1 MKTNGTSTTDVAGS
15 RSDAELVVASRQGE
29 KRAFVEI
36 VARHQAMVCGIAL
49 GILGD
54 FAASEDAGQ
63 EAFLTAWRKIQELR
77 EPEHLRAWLA
87 QIARNAALGQLR
99 RKRGHEALPDDLAL
113 LDESPTPDQAAATQE
128 EAALVR
134 QTLAKLPENYRLPL
148 VLYYRE
154 GKSVRAVAEDLGLS
168 EDAVKQRL
176 ARGREMLQERMSS
189 LLESTLSQTRPT
201 AVFTMAIAVAIGALA
216 APSAV
221 AGSVFAASAVA
232 GASTATGSS
241 TSIAT
246 LMSTS
251 KALLAAA
258 AVVAIIS
265 VPVGYQISKASFSH
279 TAREAA
285 TLPVQQSPTP
295 QPVIRFDDSRL
306 FAEWRALHERYGTN
320 GAAMPQLYK
329 AIGDIKDSFRRQAF
343 RAALIAE
350 WAEVDPAGGLSFFI
364 SKGPDEEQR
373 REFFNEW
380 LAREPQAAAE
390 ALLTTSGALEKM
402 PRDCLTNVARLAPT
416 RLAEMVSQLPK
427 TDSYWDTSV
436 RDAFAILADGGLSA
450 AIKAAE
456 GVTGPNR
463 EQALAGVAQAWAKKD
478 FQGAVVWA
486 KGLPDVPDPDEL
498 VRATLLGRA
507 AVDPASALDSVGIVP
522 GGGRHAYFAST
533 TGARVLQEA
542 ANADFDATVAWLAAH
557 PARFGREDLDGL
569 AYPIS
574 ERLNADP
581 AGFLSAHAA
590 DGSLMSLLP
599 GIDSALLNASSG
611 QRAAVWDWL
620 KTQPETDATKEL
632 KQRVLNSAAWQD
644 PELAL
649 KLVPD
654 LPNTPA
660 GDAQL
665 KELARCL
672 FNGGQYMNRFAG
684 LLPEVPNRLR
694 EPFIEQ
700 AFASLSSDNIG
711 EPQQWIGRL
720 NLLPQSSRPQAI
732 GFVAGAWA
740 QQSPEEASA
749 WVVTLPAGDA
759 QNRAAG
765 TVVSMWAPK
774 DPSGAAE
781 WMTTLPPGA
790 ERDVA
795 ANAWVMAAAQQFP
808 RQAWD
813 WALSITD
820 ETSRDAA
827 AAHAANAMAAR
838 DPATARQWIDSGPFT
853 LETKAQLEASL
864 VKGKAQSTAH

>member
-1 MKTNGTSTTDVAGS
+1 MKGNNGILAEGAGS
-15 RSDAELVVASRQGE
+15 RSDAELVVAARQGE
-29 KRAFVEI
+29 KGAFVEI

-63 EAFLTAWRKIQELR
+63 EAFLMAWRKIQELR

-99 RKRGHEALPDDLAL
+99 RKRGHEALPEDLAL

-134 QTLAKLPENYRLPL
+134 QTLANLPENYRLPL

-189 LLESTLSQTRPT
+189 LLETALRNTRPT
-201 AVFTMAIAVAIGALA
+201 AVFTMAIAAAIGALA

-221 AGSVFAASAVA
+221 AATVFAAGSVA
-232 GASTATGSS
+232 GASTATGSTS
-241 TSIAT
+241 SIAT

-279 TAREAA
+279 TARE
-285 TLPVQQSPTP
+285 TTSVPVQQSPALP
-295 QPVIRFDDSRL
+295 QPVIRFGDSQL

-320 GAAMPQLYK
+320 GEAMPLLYK
-329 AIGDIKDSFRRQAF
+329 AIGELKDSFRRQAF

-350 WAEVDPAGGLSFFI
+350 WAEVGPAGGLRFFI
-364 SKGPDEEQR
+364 GKGPDEEQR

-380 LAREPQAAAE
+380 LAREPQAAAD

-416 RLAEMVSQLPK
+416 RLAEMVSQVPK
-427 TDSYWDTSV
+427 TDSYWDKSV
-436 RDAFAILADGGLSA
+436 QNAFATMADGGLSA

-456 GVTGPNR
+456 SVTGPNR
-463 EQALAGVAQAWAKKD
+463 EQALAGVAQAWAKRD
-478 FQGAVVWA
+478 FQGAVAWA
-486 KGLPDVPDPDEL
+486 KALPDVSDRDEL
-498 VRATLLGRA
+498 VRAALLGRA
-507 AVDPASALDSVGIVP
+507 VVDPASALDSVGIVP
-522 GGGRHAYFAST
+522 EGGRHAYFAST

-557 PARFGREDLDGL
+557 PARFGREDLSGL
-569 AYPIS
+569 AHPVA

-581 AGFLSAHAA
+581 AGFLSTHAS
-590 DGSLMSLLP
+590 DGSLTGLLP
-599 GIDSALLNASSG
+599 GLDSALLNASSG

-632 KQRVLNSAAWQD
+632 KQTVLNSAAWQD

-649 KLVPD
+649 KLVAD
-654 LPNTPA
+654 LPHTPT
-660 GDAQL
+660 GDAQVQ
-665 KELARCL
+665 ELARCL
-672 FNGGQYMNRFAG
+672 FNGGQYLNRFAA
-684 LLPEVPNRLR
+684 LLPEVPDRLR
-694 EPFIEQ
+694 QPLIEQ
-700 AFASLSSDNIG
+700 AFACLSADNLG
-711 EPQQWIGRL
+711 DPQQWIGRL
-720 NLLPQSSRPQAI
+720 GLLPDASRPAALAS
-732 GFVAGAWA
+732 VARAWA
-740 QQSPEEASA
+740 QQNPEEASTWAATLPQGDDLTRAACAIVSSWAAKDPQRASA
-749 WVVTLPAGDA
+749 WVASIPAGGERDA
-759 QNRAAG
+759 AAG
-765 TVVSMWAPK
+765 
-774 DPSGAAE
+774 
-781 WMTTLPPGA
+781 
-790 ERDVA
+790 
-795 ANAWVMAAAQQFP
+795 AWITATAQQFP

-813 WALSITD
+813 LALSIGD
-820 ETSRDAA
+820 ERARNAA
-827 AAHAANAMAAR
+827 AGWAASAMAAR
-838 DPATARQWIDSGPFT
+838 DPATARQWIESGPFAP
-853 LETKAQLEASL
+853 EMKAQLQASL
-864 VKGKAQSTAH
+864 LKGQSKAH